1 MSSLITLDQVS
12 PPPVPANPL
21 ARSRELVLAGSALIG
36 IFVIGFGTWAVMAP
50 LESAAVAMGS
60 VVSESSRKT
69 VQHLEGGI
77 ISAILVHDGDTVT
90 AGQSLIRL
98 DDTKARTT
106 LLALRGQLWDAE
118 AREARLV
125 AERDGTDTID
135 IPADLVAQ
143 QSEPTVAAAI
153 AGQQK
158 IFDTRRSLVQSKTA
172 AIRERINQVH
182 EEINGHQAEVVALEK
197 RVALLQEE
205 VGGVKQLVAGGLER
219 KSRLLQLERDLADAD
234 GKRGDTLAQIAR
246 AKQTIAEAEIDI
258 LSLQND
264 RQKDVADELRETQK
278 KGHELA
284 EQVQAAADVLAR
296 VDVRAPEN
304 GTITDLRVHTPG
316 GVINPGEPLLDLV
329 PQADRLVVEV
339 QLRPDDIDR
348 VHEGLTAQVRLLPYK
363 QRRTPPLDAVVTYV
377 SADRLVDKKTD
388 RSYYTAKLRVDE
400 KELAALGD
408 EVKMV
413 PGMPSEAMI
422 KTGETTVAAYALSP
436 ILDSF
441 HRAFREK

>member
-1 MSSLITLDQVS
+1 MTSLITLDQAS
-12 PPPVPANPL
+12 PPPVPASPL
-21 ARSRELVLAGSALIG
+21 ARTRELVLAGSALIG
-36 IFVIGFGTWAVMAP
+36 VFVIGFGAWSVMAP
-50 LESAAVAMGS
+50 LESAAVAVGS

-77 ISAILVHDGDTVT
+77 ISAILVHDGDQVT
-90 AGQSLIRL
+90 AGQTLIRL

-106 LLALRGQLWDAE
+106 LLALRGQLWDAK

-125 AERDGTDTID
+125 AERDGAATID
-135 IPADLVAQ
+135 FPADLLAQ
-143 QSEPTVAAAI
+143 QSEPAVAAAL

-158 IFDTRRSLVQSKTA
+158 IFDARRSLVESKTA
-172 AIRERINQVH
+172 AIGERINQVH

-205 VGGVKQLVAGGLER
+205 VGGVKQLVASGLER

-234 GKRGDTLAQIAR
+234 GKRGETLAQIAR

-296 VDVRAPEN
+296 DDVKAPEN

-316 GVINPGEPLLDLV
+316 GVISPGEALLDLV
-329 PQADRLVVEV
+329 PEADRLVVEV
-339 QLRPDDIDR
+339 QVRPEDIDR
-348 VHEGLTAQVRLLPYK
+348 VREGLPAQVRLLPYK
-363 QRRTPPLDAVVTYV
+363 QRRTPLLNATVIYV
-377 SADRLVDKKTD
+377 SADRLVDKRTE
-388 RSYYTAKLRVDE
+388 RSYYTAKLRIDE
-400 KELAALGD
+400 KELAALGG

-422 KTGETTVAAYALSP
+422 QTGETTVAAYALSP

>member
-1 MSSLITLDQVS
+1 MTSLITLDQVS

-118 AREARLV
+118 AREARLI
-125 AERDGTDTID
+125 AERDGADTID
-135 IPADLVAQ
+135 FPADLVAQ
-143 QSEPTVAAAI
+143 QGEPTVAAAI

-172 AIRERINQVH
+172 AIRERIAQVH

-339 QLRPDDIDR
+339 QLRPEDIDR

>member
-1 MSSLITLDQVS
+1 MTSLITLDDVS
-12 PPPVPANPL
+12 PPAVPASPL
-21 ARSRELVLAGSALIG
+21 ARTRELVLAGSALIG
-36 IFVIGFGTWAVMAP
+36 VFVIGFGTWSVVAP
-50 LESAAVAMGS
+50 LESAAVATGT

-90 AGQSLIRL
+90 AGQTLIRL

-106 LLALRGQLWDAE
+106 LLAVRGQLWDAK
-118 AREARLV
+118 AREARLI
-125 AERDGTDTID
+125 AERDSAAEVSF
-135 IPADLVAQ
+135 PADLVAQ
-143 QSEPTVAAAI
+143 RSEPAVAAAI

-158 IFDTRRSLVQSKTA
+158 IFDARHSLEQSKIA
-172 AIRERINQVH
+172 AIKERINQVH
-182 EEINGHQAEVVALEK
+182 EEITGHQAEVSALEK

-205 VGGVKQLVAGGLER
+205 INGVKELVAKGLER
-219 KSRLLQLERDLADAD
+219 KPRLLQLQRDLADAD

-284 EQVQAAADVLAR
+284 EQAQAAADVLTR
-296 VDVRAPEN
+296 VDVKAPEN
-304 GTITDLRVHTPG
+304 GTITDLRVHTLG
-316 GVINPGEPLLDLV
+316 GVINPGEALLDLV
-329 PQADRLVVEV
+329 PQSDRLVVEV
-339 QLRPDDIDR
+339 QVRPDDIDR

-363 QRRTPPLDAVVTYV
+363 QRRTPPLDATVIYV
-377 SADRLVDKKTD
+377 SADRLTDKRTD
-388 RSYYTAKLRVDE
+388 RPYYTAKLRIDE
-400 KELAALGD
+400 KELASLGD

-413 PGMPSEAMI
+413 PG
-422 KTGETTVAAYALSP
+422 
-436 ILDSF
+436 
-441 HRAFREK
+441 

>member
-1 MSSLITLDQVS
+1 
-12 PPPVPANPL
+12 
-21 ARSRELVLAGSALIG
+21 
-36 IFVIGFGTWAVMAP
+36 MAP
-50 LESAAVAMGS
+50 LESAAVAAGS

-77 ISAILVHDGDTVT
+77 ISAILVHDGDQVT
-90 AGQSLIRL
+90 AGQTLIRL

-106 LLALRGQLWDAE
+106 LLALRGQLWDAK
-118 AREARLV
+118 AREARLI
-125 AERDGTDTID
+125 AERDGAATID
-135 IPADLVAQ
+135 FPADLLAQ
-143 QSEPTVAAAI
+143 QSEPAVAAAL

-158 IFDTRRSLVQSKTA
+158 IFDARRSLVESKTA
-172 AIRERINQVH
+172 AIGERINQVH

-205 VGGVKQLVAGGLER
+205 VGGVKQLVASGLER

-296 VDVRAPEN
+296 DDVKAPEN
-304 GTITDLRVHTPG
+304 GIITDLRVHTPG
-316 GVINPGEPLLDLV
+316 GVISPGEALLDLV
-329 PQADRLVVEV
+329 PEADRLVVEV
-339 QLRPDDIDR
+339 QVRPEDIDR
-348 VHEGLTAQVRLLPYK
+348 VREGLPAQVRLLPYK
-363 QRRTPPLDAVVTYV
+363 QRRTPLLNARVIYV
-377 SADRLVDKKTD
+377 SADRLVDKRTE
-388 RSYYTAKLRVDE
+388 RSYYTAKLRIDE
-400 KELAALGD
+400 KELAALGG

-422 KTGETTVAAYALSP
+422 QTGETTVAAYALSP

>member
-1 MSSLITLDQVS
+1 MTSLITLDQVAA
-12 PPPVPANPL
+12 PPVPATPL
-21 ARSRELVLAGSALIG
+21 ARTRELVLAGSALIG
-36 IFVIGFGTWAVMAP
+36 VFVIGFGGWAVMAP
-50 LESAAVAMGS
+50 LESAAVAAGS
-60 VVSESSRKT
+60 VVSASSRKT

-77 ISAILVHDGDTVT
+77 ISAILVHDGDAVT
-90 AGQSLIRL
+90 AGQTLIRL

-106 LLALRGQLWDAE
+106 LLALRGQLWDAK
-118 AREARLV
+118 AREARLI
-125 AERDGTDTID
+125 AERDGAATID
-135 IPADLVAQ
+135 FPADLVAQ
-143 QSEPTVAAAI
+143 QSEPAVAAAL

-158 IFDTRRSLVQSKTA
+158 IFDTRRSLVESKTA

-205 VGGVKQLVAGGLER
+205 VGGVKQLVASGLER

-234 GKRGDTLAQIAR
+234 GKRGETLAQIAR

-284 EQVQAAADVLAR
+284 EQTQAAADVLAR
-296 VDVRAPEN
+296 DDIKAPEN

-316 GVINPGEPLLDLV
+316 GVINPGEALLDLV
-329 PQADRLVVEV
+329 PQSDRLVIEV

-348 VHEGLTAQVRLLPYK
+348 VHEGLAAQVRLLPYK
-363 QRRTPPLDAVVTYV
+363 QRRTPPLDATVIYV
-377 SADRLVDKKTD
+377 SADRLIDKRTD
-388 RSYYTAKLRVDE
+388 RPYYTAKLRIDD
-400 KELAALGD
+400 KQLAALGD
-408 EVKMV
+408 DVKMV

>member
-1 MSSLITLDQVS
+1 MTSLITLDQAS
-12 PPPVPANPL
+12 PPPVPASPL
-21 ARSRELVLAGSALIG
+21 ARTRELVLAGSALIG
-36 IFVIGFGTWAVMAP
+36 VFVIGFGAWSVMAP
-50 LESAAVAMGS
+50 LESAAVAVGS

-77 ISAILVHDGDTVT
+77 ISAILVHDGDQVT
-90 AGQSLIRL
+90 AGQTLIRL

-106 LLALRGQLWDAE
+106 LLALRGQLWDAK

-125 AERDGTDTID
+125 AERDGAATID
-135 IPADLVAQ
+135 FPADLLAQ
-143 QSEPTVAAAI
+143 QSEPAVAAAL

-158 IFDTRRSLVQSKTA
+158 IFDARRSLVESKTA
-172 AIRERINQVH
+172 AIGERINQVH

-205 VGGVKQLVAGGLER
+205 VGGVKQLVASGLER

-296 VDVRAPEN
+296 DDVKAPEN
-304 GTITDLRVHTPG
+304 GIITDLRVHTPG
-316 GVINPGEPLLDLV
+316 GVISPGEALLDLV
-329 PQADRLVVEV
+329 PEADRLVVEV
-339 QLRPDDIDR
+339 QVRPEDIDR
-348 VHEGLTAQVRLLPYK
+348 VREGLPAQVRLLPYK
-363 QRRTPPLDAVVTYV
+363 QRRTPLLNATVIYV
-377 SADRLVDKKTD
+377 SADRLVDKRTE
-388 RSYYTAKLRVDE
+388 RSYYTAKLRIDE
-400 KELAALGD
+400 KELAALGG

-422 KTGETTVAAYALSP
+422 QTGETTVAAYALSP